1 MRKST
6 GVVEEPLPTTHNAEG
21 WCSCTCRS
29 EIENRAI
36 SGNASENVAGRRVY
50 GEDIALWSILNTEIL
65 NVEIFNYGE

>member
-6 GVVEEPLPTTHNAEG
+6 SIVEEPLPTTHNAEG

-36 SGNASENVAGRRVY
+36 SGNASENVAGRWVY
-50 GEDIALWSILNTEIL
+50 REDIALQSILKMEIL
-65 NVEIFNYGE
+65 NMETFNYGE